1 MTQYNNIE
9 HADGRRYATTHAFF
23 LSYWQALGF
32 VETGA
37 ERTAPANIEPPTIA
51 HLPEDDGAWDSGPTY
66 NISHADGR
74 RYAVT
79 YDNYVHY
86 YQPLG
91 FTIGIGEHGEA
102 VPSSFGLLTEAGGLF
117 VTEIGDSFVLEA
129 A

>member
-37 ERTAPANIEPPTIA
+37 ERTAPANVEPAFITDPS
-51 HLPEDDGAWDSGPTY
+51 DVGAWDSGPTFT
-66 NISHADGR
+66 IAHGDGR
-74 RYAVT
+74 SFATT
-79 YDNYVHY
+79 YQNFVHY

-91 FTIGIGEHGEA
+91 FAIVDAEVSTYLQANDGA
-102 VPSSFGLLTEAGGLF
+102 ALLDNSGAYLRG
-117 VTEIGDSFVLEA
+117 A
-129 A
+129 